1 MKKPASKDLLFVGTQ
16 ILLFVVYLI
25 PITPYPLY
33 VPDLLKNISLVVAIL
48 GLGVIGLAVVQLN
61 DNLTPFPTPKE
72 KGVLIQTGLY
82 KYIRH
87 PIYSGIILF
96 TVGWGVFDENIWK
109 IGIGTLL
116 WTLFYFKSSY
126 EETLLMNKFEA
137 YKTYRKTTGRFFCFF
152 K

>member
-1 MKKPASKDLLFVGTQ
+1 MKKPVSKDLLFVGTQ

-33 VPDLLKNISLVVAIL
+33 VPDLLIGISLVVAIL
-48 GLGVIGLAVVQLN
+48 GLGVIGLAIVQLK

-87 PIYSGIILF
+87 PIYTGIILF
-96 TVGWGVFDENIWK
+96 ALGLGVFGESIWK
-109 IGIGTLL
+109 IGIGILL
-116 WTLFYFKSSY
+116 WVLFYFKSSY

-137 YKTYRKTTGRFFCFF
+137 YKAYRETTGRFFYCL
-152 K
+152 